1 MSLVI
6 RSMRDEEAETVVQ
19 MVRALARHQSS
30 DIIPKL
36 TTTKLL
42 AARDLI
48 DVVVAAEEETLLG
61 ACLWLMTYS
70 TWRARKGVYIVDLY
84 VAREARKRRIGAK
97 LVGEAAKRGKAQGAR
112 FVKLEVDIGND
123 DAARFY
129 ERLGFVRKDDRLYF
143 LEGDPLDQII
153 A

>member
-19 MVRALARHQSS
+19 MVRALARDQGT

-36 TTTKLL
+36 TANKLL
-42 AARDLI
+42 AARDLV
-48 DVVVAAEEETLLG
+48 DVVVAEEEGALLG

-84 VAREARKRRIGAK
+84 VAGEARNRRIGAR
-97 LVGEAAKRGKAQGAR
+97 LMAEAAKRGKARGAR
-112 FVKLEVDIGND
+112 FVKLEVDANNHG
-123 DAARFY
+123 AARFY
-129 ERLGFVRKDDRLYF
+129 ERHGFARKDDRLYI
-143 LEGDPLDQII
+143 LEGDPLDRII